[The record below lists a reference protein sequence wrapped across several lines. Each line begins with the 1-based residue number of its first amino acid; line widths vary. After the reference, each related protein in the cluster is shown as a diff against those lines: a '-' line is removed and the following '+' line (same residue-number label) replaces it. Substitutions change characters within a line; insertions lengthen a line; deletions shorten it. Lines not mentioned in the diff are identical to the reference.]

1 MFKWFLV
8 LLFVLLMSC
17 VSNPTPPPVGVWTLP
32 NKDKK
37 STSCSSY
44 TLDEGLD
51 RANSKVVASAII
63 QAVEAF
69 GITVEGS
76 LNTMTQCII
85 DTGHLETCTE
95 QVVHTS
101 QQQITGQP
109 HVQII
114 QITYPESKVKMKVC
128 AKVVVRQQQTQP
140 ANPLSFKISYLY
152 RAGGRGA
159 FQHFR
164 DGSRLQS
171 GDSLKLLF
179 TPTQDNVYVYIFMVD
194 SDNNLARL
202 FPTDDFIGAATN
214 NKNPVKKG
222 VEYFVPAADKSF
234 KLDNNTGEET
244 IYFISTRQ
252 PDDVLERRYQDILL
266 AQRSQNAKQIAATQN
281 RLLDNIYTDKQRL
294 IQPELI
300 EDVLEN
306 APVTFTDGGQTFSI
320 LPHYLKNMCEG
331 CVYRVTFQ
339 HR

>member
-1 MFKWFLV
+1 
-8 LLFVLLMSC
+8 
-17 VSNPTPPPVGVWTLP
+17 
-32 NKDKK
+32 
-37 STSCSSY
+37 
-44 TLDEGLD
+44 
-51 RANSKVVASAII
+51 
-63 QAVEAF
+63 
-69 GITVEGS
+69 
-76 LNTMTQCII
+76 
-85 DTGHLETCTE
+85 
-95 QVVHTS
+95 
-101 QQQITGQP
+101 
-109 HVQII
+109 
-114 QITYPESKVKMKVC
+114 MKVC
-128 AKVVVRQQQTQP
+128 AEVVVRQQQTQP

-179 TPTQDNVYVYIFMVD
+179 TPTQDTVYVYIFMVD

-252 PDDVLERRYQDILL
+252 PDDVLERRYQNILS
-266 AQRSQNAKQIAATQN
+266 AQRSQDAKQIAATQT

-331 CVYRVTFQ
+331 CVYQVTFQ